1 MTIGQERREQANANG
16 APVNEWSALV
26 AVYPELLGPEPSVIR
41 FPNGDKREA
50 GTWHDMYAQVASWLV
65 LQGKINEPI
74 AMPVGSSRY
83 LVNLLPQHDHER
95 FDRSFELPNG
105 MWLEGGGNSQLVLDR
120 TVMLLEMFEIDP
132 ASVDVYLEQR
142 GEDGWIR

>member
-1 MTIGQERREQANANG
+1 MTTSEQSTTIGK
-16 APVNEWSALV
+16 NELTHRWVSLGL
-26 AVYPELLGPEPSVIR
+26 VYPELLGPEPTVIR

-83 LVNLLPQHDHER
+83 LVNLLPQHDYER

>member
-1 MTIGQERREQANANG
+1 MTIGQERREQANADG
-16 APVNEWSALV
+16 APANEWSSLV
-26 AVYPELLGPEPSVIR
+26 SVYPELLGPEPTVIR

-65 LQGKINEPI
+65 MQGKVNGPVPI
-74 AMPVGSSRY
+74 GGDRY
-83 LVNLLPQHDHER
+83 LVNDVPFHDHEP

-105 MWLEGGGNSQLVLDR
+105 RWLEGGGNSQLVLDR
-120 TVMLLEMFEIDP
+120 AVMLLEMFEVDP